1 MRRWQQQQQQQRL
14 QRNASIR
21 VGAAEARPSSSRL
34 ERTTTPRTAHAM
46 DTLAEL
52 ERCELMY
59 PTTCMSRPSYIVSSH
74 QHLAEDARTIH
85 VR

>member
-1 MRRWQQQQQQQRL
+1 MRRWQQQQL

-21 VGAAEARPSSSRL
+21 VGAAEARPSSASRL

-59 PTTCMSRPSYIVSSH
+59 PTKACHGHHTLYRH
-74 QHLAEDARTIH
+74 TKHLAEDARNESM
-85 VR
+85 

>member
-59 PTTCMSRPSYIVSSH
+59 PTMACHGHHTLYHHTNTSRRMPAPSV
-74 QHLAEDARTIH
+74 
-85 VR
+85 